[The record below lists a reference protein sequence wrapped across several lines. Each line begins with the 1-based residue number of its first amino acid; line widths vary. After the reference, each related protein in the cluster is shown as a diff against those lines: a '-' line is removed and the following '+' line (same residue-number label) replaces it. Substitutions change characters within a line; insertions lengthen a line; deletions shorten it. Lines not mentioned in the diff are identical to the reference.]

1 MFSPRLAGSPFC
13 CARTR
18 GKPLFA
24 GISLERG
31 ARRGFCRG
39 AHSNAEA
46 GVSRECGSGR
56 ASRDGF
62 NAGRANAG
70 VAALRVM
77 AAAQVA
83 RMREWLR
90 FAERLQ
96 RRSRECG
103 SGRASRNGCGAGR
116 ANAEVAA
123 LREMAAARN
132 TRMREWPCFAKRLR
146 RGSREYGSGCASR
159 NGCGAAVS
167 TPRGTLER
175 WRLRRA
181 RGAAGYLPT
190 QKSENTRSMTC
201 SFMVSPVMSPRWARA
216 SRRSVAQRSSGRLDS
231 IERMA
236 RSSACMA

>member
-1 MFSPRLAGSPFC
+1 MTHDTRMRKLTRVAGRLQRRSP
-13 CARTR
+13 
-18 GKPLFA
+18 
-24 GISLERG
+24 
-31 ARRGFCRG
+31 
-39 AHSNAEA
+39 
-46 GVSRECGSGR
+46 ECGSGR
-56 ASRDGF
+56 ASRDGCGASRM
-62 NAGRANAG
+62 NVG
-70 VAALRVM
+70 VIALRVM
-77 AAAQVA
+77 AAAQNA
-83 RMREWLR
+83 RTRKWAR
-90 FAERLQ
+90 FAGRLQ
-96 RRSRECG
+96 RRLREC
-103 SGRASRNGCGAGR
+103 
-116 ANAEVAA
+116 
-123 LREMAAARN
+123 
-132 TRMREWPCFAKRLR
+132 
-146 RGSREYGSGCASR
+146 GSGCASR

>member
-1 MFSPRLAGSPFC
+1 
-13 CARTR
+13 
-18 GKPLFA
+18 
-24 GISLERG
+24 
-31 ARRGFCRG
+31 
-39 AHSNAEA
+39 
-46 GVSRECGSGR
+46 
-56 ASRDGF
+56 
-62 NAGRANAG
+62 
-70 VAALRVM
+70 M

-96 RRSRECG
+96 RRSREYG
-103 SGRASRNGCGAGR
+103 SGRASRNGCGADR
-116 ANAEVAA
+116 ANARVAA
-123 LREMAAARN
+123 LRGTASTQVA
-132 TRMREWPCFAKRLR
+132 RMREWPRFAKRLR
-146 RGSREYGSGCASR
+146 RGSRECESDCASR
-159 NGCGAAVS
+159 SGFDAAVS